1 MPESLAIQGAHAM
14 RRRTIWSVIS
24 VLVIAL
30 CLLPQAALAANK
42 AAFVTGVGG
51 STFPAGT
58 TFNGVT
64 LSSYRFGVGVTLAS
78 DGTASGDFE
87 ITLLGSQGQIVGSV
101 VCKATS
107 GSTSSSG
114 VVNFSGTCYIEM
126 SGSSPSSA
134 AFSASGKD
142 KQNTMSLTV
151 GSTTW
156 QVATGTNG
164 SITVTLF

>member
-1 MPESLAIQGAHAM
+1 MK
-14 RRRTIWSVIS
+14 RRTIWSAIS
-24 VLVIAL
+24 VLAIAL
-30 CLLPQAALAANK
+30 CLLPQPALAASK
-42 AAFVTGVGG
+42 PAFVTGVGG
-51 STFPAGT
+51 SAFPAGT
-58 TFNGVT
+58 SYNGLA
-64 LSSYRFGVGVTLAS
+64 LSSYRFGVGVTLAA
-78 DGTASGDFE
+78 DGSASGDFE

-101 VCKATS
+101 VCKATA

-114 VVNFSGTCYIEM
+114 VVTFSGTSYIEL

-142 KQNTMSLTV
+142 KQNTMSLTI

>member
-1 MPESLAIQGAHAM
+1 M
-14 RRRTIWSVIS
+14 RRRTIWSAIS

-30 CLLPQAALAANK
+30 CLLPQPALAANK
-42 AAFVTGVGG
+42 AGFVTGVGG
-51 STFPAGT
+51 SAFPAGT

-64 LSSYRFGVGVTLAS
+64 LSSYRFGVGVTIAG
-78 DGTASGDFE
+78 DGTASGDFL
-87 ITLLGSQGQIVGSV
+87 IMLLGSQGQIVGSV
-101 VCKATS
+101 VCKATA
-107 GSTSSSG
+107 GSTTPSG
-114 VVNFSGTCYIEM
+114 VVTFSGTCYIEIG
-126 SGSSPSSA
+126 GSFSST
-134 AFSASGKD
+134 FSASGKD